1 MTTRVLIADDQAI
14 VREGLRVLLDAQ
26 PDIEVVATAADG
38 AQAIELAH
46 QHRPDVC
53 LLDIRM
59 PVLDGIEATRQLAG
73 DDVAEPLAVVIL
85 TTFDDDELVHQ
96 ALEAGARGFL
106 LKDTDTDL
114 LLDAINAAAAGDA
127 LIAPN
132 ITGRLL
138 SRFADAARD
147 NTARAVSLTDRER
160 DILAAVARG
169 DTNAEIGQAL
179 HLSLSSVKAHVG
191 NLMNKIGA
199 RNRVQIAIWAHQ
211 IGQADD

>member
-1 MTTRVLIADDQAI
+1 VLIADDQAI
-14 VREGLRVLLDAQ
+14 VRDGLRVLLDAQ
-26 PDIEVVATAADG
+26 SDIEVVATAADG
-38 AQAIELAH
+38 AQAIELAR

-53 LLDIRM
+53 LFDIRM
-59 PVLDGIEATRQLAG
+59 PVLDGLEATRQLAG
-73 DDVAEPLAVVIL
+73 VDVADPLAVVIL

-114 LLDAINAAAAGDA
+114 LLHAINAAAAGDA

-138 SRFADAARD
+138 ARFADAARD
-147 NTARAVSLTDRER
+147 NTEPAVALTDRER

-179 HLSLSSVKAHVG
+179 HLSLSSVKAHIG
-191 NLMNKIGA
+191 NLMDKIGA

-211 IGQADD
+211 TGHTGH

>member
-59 PVLDGIEATRQLAG
+59 PVLDGLEATRQLAG

>member
-59 PVLDGIEATRQLAG
+59 PVLDGLEATRQLAG

-147 NTARAVSLTDRER
+147 NSARAVSLTDRER

>member
-14 VREGLRVLLDAQ
+14 VRDGLRVLLDAQ
-26 PDIEVVATAADG
+26 SDIEVVATAADG
-38 AQAIELAH
+38 AQAIELAR

-53 LLDIRM
+53 LFDIRM
-59 PVLDGIEATRQLAG
+59 PVLDGLEATRQLAG
-73 DDVAEPLAVVIL
+73 VDVADPLAVVIL

-114 LLDAINAAAAGDA
+114 LLHAINAAAAGDA

-138 SRFADAARD
+138 ARFADAARD
-147 NTARAVSLTDRER
+147 NTEPAVALTDRER

-179 HLSLSSVKAHVG
+179 HLSLSSVKAHIG
-191 NLMNKIGA
+191 NLMDKIGA

-211 IGQADD
+211 TGHTGH

>member
-1 MTTRVLIADDQAI
+1 MTIRVLIADDQAI
-14 VREGLRVLLDAQ
+14 VRDGLCVLLDAQ

-38 AQAIELAH
+38 AQAIELAR

-59 PVLDGIEATRQLAG
+59 PVLDGLEATRQLAG
-73 DDVAEPLAVVIL
+73 ADVADPLAVVIL

-114 LLDAINAAAAGDA
+114 LLHAINAAAAGDA

-138 SRFADAARD
+138 ARFADAARD
-147 NTARAVSLTDRER
+147 NTAPAVALTDRER

-169 DTNAEIGQAL
+169 DTNAEIAQAL
-179 HLSLSSVKAHVG
+179 HLSLSSVKAHISH
-191 NLMNKIGA
+191 LMDKIGA

-211 IGQADD
+211 TGQTGP

>member
-1 MTTRVLIADDQAI
+1 MTSRVLIADDQAI

-59 PVLDGIEATRQLAG
+59 PVLDGLEATRQLAG
-73 DDVAEPLAVVIL
+73 HDVAEPLAVVIL

-114 LLDAINAAAAGDA
+114 LLHAINAAAAGDA

-211 IGQADD
+211 TGQADD

>member
-14 VREGLRVLLDAQ
+14 VRDGLRVLLDAQ

-38 AQAIELAH
+38 AQAIELARQH
-46 QHRPDVC
+46 QPDVC

-59 PVLDGIEATRQLAG
+59 PVLDGLEATRQLAG
-73 DDVAEPLAVVIL
+73 ADVADPLAVVIL
-85 TTFDDDELVHQ
+85 TTFDDDELVHE
-96 ALEAGARGFL
+96 ALAAGARGFL

-114 LLDAINAAAAGDA
+114 LLHAINAAAAGDA

-138 SRFADAARD
+138 ARFADAARD
-147 NTARAVSLTDRER
+147 NTEPAVTLTDRER

-179 HLSLSSVKAHVG
+179 HLSLSSVKAHIG
-191 NLMNKIGA
+191 RLMDKIGA

-211 IGQADD
+211 TGQTDH

>member
-1 MTTRVLIADDQAI
+1 MPPRAVRPNRGRARV
-14 VREGLRVLLDAQ
+14 GF
-26 PDIEVVATAADG
+26 AA
-38 AQAIELAH
+38 AN
-46 QHRPDVC
+46 
-53 LLDIRM
+53 
-59 PVLDGIEATRQLAG
+59 
-73 DDVAEPLAVVIL
+73 
-85 TTFDDDELVHQ
+85 
-96 ALEAGARGFL
+96 
-106 LKDTDTDL
+106 
-114 LLDAINAAAAGDA
+114 DAINAAAAGDA

-169 DTNAEIGQAL
+169 DTNAEICQAL

>member
-14 VREGLRVLLDAQ
+14 VRDGLRVLLDAQ
-26 PDIEVVATAADG
+26 SDIEVVATAADG
-38 AQAIELAH
+38 AQAIELAR

-53 LLDIRM
+53 LFDIRM
-59 PVLDGIEATRQLAG
+59 PVLDGLEATRQLAG
-73 DDVAEPLAVVIL
+73 VDVADPLAVVIL

-114 LLDAINAAAAGDA
+114 LLHAINAAAAGDA

-138 SRFADAARD
+138 ARFADAARD
-147 NTARAVSLTDRER
+147 NTEPAVALTDRER

-179 HLSLSSVKAHVG
+179 HLSLSSVKAHIG
-191 NLMNKIGA
+191 RLMDKIGA

-211 IGQADD
+211 TGQTDH

>member
-14 VREGLRVLLDAQ
+14 VRDGLRVLLDAQ

-38 AQAIELAH
+38 AQAIELAR

-73 DDVAEPLAVVIL
+73 DDIADPLAVVIL

-114 LLDAINAAAAGDA
+114 LLHAINAAAAGDA

-138 SRFADAARD
+138 ARFADAARD
-147 NTARAVSLTDRER
+147 NTYPAVALTDRER
-160 DILAAVARG
+160 DILAAVAQG
-169 DTNAEIGQAL
+169 DTNAEIANAL
-179 HLSLSSVKAHVG
+179 HLSLSSVKAHIG
-191 NLMNKIGA
+191 HLMNKVGA

-211 IGQADD
+211 TGNTDH

>member
-14 VREGLRVLLDAQ
+14 VRDGLRVLLDAQ
-26 PDIEVVATAADG
+26 SDIEVVATAADG
-38 AQAIELAH
+38 AQAIELAR
-46 QHRPDVC
+46 QHRPNVC
-53 LLDIRM
+53 LFDIRM
-59 PVLDGIEATRQLAG
+59 PVLDGLEATRQLAG
-73 DDVAEPLAVVIL
+73 VDVADPLAVVIL

-114 LLDAINAAAAGDA
+114 LLHAINAAAAGDA

-132 ITGRLL
+132 ITGRLIA
-138 SRFADAARD
+138 RFADAARD
-147 NTARAVSLTDRER
+147 NTEPAVALTDRER

-169 DTNAEIGQAL
+169 DTNAEIGRAL
-179 HLSLSSVKAHVG
+179 HLSLSSVKAHIG
-191 NLMNKIGA
+191 NLMDKVGA

-211 IGQADD
+211 TGHTGH